1 MGRKRKYHTEKER
14 REAQRRWQ
22 MEHYRRNSE
31 KIKQKAREKYR
42 KQKRNELYDKKVSE
56 TFELMIAKNHDYGEA
71 WRDMRISS
79 LTDLIIQKLLKDKSH
94 LKNILKKGSEKANII
109 AEENLKN
116 IREKVGLI

>member
-42 KQKRNELYDKKVSE
+42 KQKRNELYDKKVQD
-56 TFELMIAKNHDYGEA
+56 LYG
-71 WRDMRISS
+71 DI
-79 LTDLIIQKLLKDKSH
+79 DI
-94 LKNILKKGSEKANII
+94 
-109 AEENLKN
+109 
-116 IREKVGLI
+116 